1 VHNNLNIPYLGVVG
15 SMRSTPV
22 FQPSQVYLA
31 NNYSPVPANQSYVI
45 PRPDP
50 ANPPAVDEGN
60 ESTTPNVYMSLTVGT
75 RALRVDVL
83 RGEEVVGSLA
93 GWPQMHMARGTVR
106 AWFNGLLDDGTVVRE
121 GLYKFRVTAL
131 RIFGDEEREDDWD
144 VTETVEFN
152 FTYTA

>member
-1 VHNNLNIPYLGVVG
+1 VHNNLNIPYLGVAG

-106 AWFNGLLDDGTVVRE
+106 AWFNGLLDDGTVVQE
-121 GLYKFRVTAL
+121 GLYKLRVTAL

-144 VTETVEFN
+144 VTETVDFN